1 MFEIED
7 ERYTIVKIARGY
19 VRGLSGVI
27 ANFINEEC
35 EEQCMLKLKAEIT
48 EIPGDELRETD

>member
-7 ERYTIVKIARGY
+7 ERYTIVKIARGC

-27 ANFINEEC
+27 ANLINEEC
-35 EEQCMLKLKAEIT
+35 EEQCVSKLEAEIV
-48 EIPGDELRETD
+48 EIPRK